1 MNCLLNLNEREK
13 TWTLAARLN
22 MLASHM
28 RTLQPTTTLRFL
40 LILLMGLMW
49 TACSDS
55 STTQPDLG
63 RPLDGGGTG
72 GICIGP
78 IPPSGAWIASPG
90 PIKNMD
96 GTDGVGTEGSSDG
109 GQSAAGSG
117 VDSASSGATEA
128 SDGETDAAT
137 GMGSDGTGTVGGET
151 DAGTV
156 DSDSGT
162 AATGSEPPPA
172 GRPEQSDGVDSGDDL
187 CGQSIAT
194 CVGDMP
200 PVWTLSDFQP
210 QSCGHRATYGLD
222 VFKGKVTVMVLLAAW

>member
-1 MNCLLNLNEREK
+1 
-13 TWTLAARLN
+13 
-22 MLASHM
+22 MLASAMH
-28 RTLQPTTTLRFL
+28 TFQSIASLYFL
-40 LILLMGLMW
+40 LTLSMGLMW
-49 TACSDS
+49 TGCSDS
-55 STTQPDLG
+55 STTHPEQG

-72 GICIGP
+72 GVCIGP
-78 IPPSGAWIASPG
+78 IPSSDAWVASPG
-90 PIKNMD
+90 PIKNIE
-96 GTDGVGTEGSSDG
+96 GTDGKGTEGNSDG
-109 GQSAAGSG
+109 AQSAAGSG
-117 VDSASSGATEA
+117 VDSTSSGATDT
-128 SDGETDAAT
+128 SDGETDTST
-137 GMGSDGTGTVGGET
+137 GMASDGTSTEGGEA

-172 GRPEQSDGVDSGDDL
+172 GRADQSDGGDPGEDL

-194 CVGDMP
+194 CVGAMP